1 VFFPPAYGIS
11 RSIAFLLA
19 LELVDSFLS
28 VSQLLP
34 RQLFLR
40 VSSHL
45 QLAAFC
51 LIVCGYMFQPIPVT
65 PKTLVEAQN
74 HGLLY
79 WSPSYWFMGLFQQLI
94 GSPALSPL
102 ARRAW
107 LGLAICGSVTAVA
120 YILSYLRT
128 LRKIVEEPDIVSGSR
143 GWNWLPRFRNPLATA
158 VTHFSI
164 RTLLR
169 SRQHR
174 MILAFYWGI
183 AFAVMIFITKSPEMR
198 ELLNEGDDPWFAPNV
213 PLIVASVLVFFTGII
228 GMRVVMSIPLE
239 LRANWIFQITP
250 VRGGPAT
257 LLANRQALYLLGLVP
272 IWSAS
277 AILFFSLWT
286 WRYAAE
292 HLLVLA
298 LIGIALTELCL
309 SGFYKIPFTCS
320 YLPGKSKAH
329 MAFQAFIW
337 LIFVLAWVAPIERRA
352 LDNPTQMARLV
363 LVLSSLAGLAIWRAS
378 ASARSAEATRLQF
391 EEEPTPAIFALD
403 LHRDG
408 TPPTSA

>member
-1 VFFPPAYGIS
+1 
-11 RSIAFLLA
+11 
-19 LELVDSFLS
+19 
-28 VSQLLP
+28 
-34 RQLFLR
+34 
-40 VSSHL
+40 
-45 QLAAFC
+45 
-51 LIVCGYMFQPIPVT
+51 MFQPIPVT

-107 LGLAICGSVTAVA
+107 WGLAICGSVTAVA
-120 YILSYLRT
+120 YVLSYLRT
-128 LRKIVEEPDIVSGSR
+128 LRKIVEEPDIVSTSR

-174 MILAFYWGI
+174 MILAFYWVI
-183 AFAVMIFITKSPEMR
+183 AFGVMIFITKSPEMR

-213 PLIVASVLVFFTGII
+213 PLIVASVLVFFAGII

-239 LRANWIFQITP
+239 LRANWIFQIAP
-250 VRGGPAT
+250 LQGGPAT

-272 IWSAS
+272 VWSAS

-286 WRYAAE
+286 WRYAAG
-292 HLLVLA
+292 HLLVLT
-298 LIGIALTELCL
+298 LIGITLTEVCL

-352 LDNPTQMARLV
+352 LDDPTQMARLA
-363 LVLSSLAGLAIWRAS
+363 LILSCLAGLAIWRTS
-378 ASARSAEATRLQF
+378 ASARSDEGTRLHNQAAPCRVNYVI
-391 EEEPTPAIFALD
+391 ELADHLGTQTNEPTL
-403 LHRDG
+403 
-408 TPPTSA
+408 